1 MSVKLSEG
9 VKAKSFEKEKQLF
22 IDPAKL
28 LPLSRYLVVKIANNT
43 YCVLE

>member
-9 VKAKSFEKEKQLF
+9 VKAKSFEKDKQLF

-28 LPLSRYLVVKIANNT
+28 LPLSRFLFIIMKMIKAD
-43 YCVLE
+43 

>member
-9 VKAKSFEKEKQLF
+9 VKAKSFEKDKQLF

-28 LPLSRYLVVKIANNT
+28 LPLSRFFDFEVNSVMS
-43 YCVLE
+43 